1 MSLACKLCLPQTVGG
16 SPADGCACLLHCG
29 SPHCTPA
36 RDQAGSF
43 LEGVTARVA
52 PVTSLEARSIAA
64 ARAAEAA
71 KARDE
76 ERAAARLSRRAAKAA
91 L

>member
-16 SPADGCACLLHCG
+16 SPADGCACG